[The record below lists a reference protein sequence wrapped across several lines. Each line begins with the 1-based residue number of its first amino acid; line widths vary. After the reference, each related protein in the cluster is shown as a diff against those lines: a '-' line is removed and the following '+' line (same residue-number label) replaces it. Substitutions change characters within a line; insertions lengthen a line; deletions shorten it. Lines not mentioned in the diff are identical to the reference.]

1 MGYVNDTK
9 FSQFITPNQIIKSA
23 GTWTSTFANNTMA
36 DVRTAADANF
46 NLFIP
51 ILIPSN
57 DVALKG
63 AKLLSIDVHY
73 KVATGALDGFA
84 TVELEKMSI
93 TAAGV
98 VSGAAVAVTVDAGH
112 DTAAERLAVGDHF
125 MTVALDAPVWI
136 DKDEVFWL
144 YMACDAAANSVF
156 TLWGAKANFTLRA

>member
-1 MGYVNDTK
+1 MGYVHDTK
-9 FSQFITPNQIIKSA
+9 FSQFITPNQIVKSA
-23 GTWTSTFANNTMA
+23 GTWTTTLASNTLA
-36 DVRTAADANF
+36 DVRTAADAAF
-46 NLFIP
+46 NLFVP

-63 AKLLSIDVHY
+63 ARLLSIDMHY

-98 VSGAAVAVTVDAGH
+98 VSGAAVAVTLDGGH
-112 DTAAERLAVGDHF
+112 DTAAKRLAAGDHF
-125 MTVALDAPVWI
+125 MTVALDAPVWV

-144 YMACDAAANSVF
+144 YLACDAAANNVF